1 MNERQGFTGAEVT
14 AVNIERTN
22 RALIPALMQDVPVQ
36 IFYGVVEVFDGMEH
50 HTAHNAGECQRE
62 AERDNEQIDH

>member
-22 RALIPALMQDVPVQ
+22 RALIPALMQNIPVQ
-36 IFYGVVEVFDGMEH
+36 IFNAVIDILNRVEHDA
-50 HTAHNAGECQRE
+50 THNAGKCQRE
-62 AERDNEQIDH
+62 AERDNEQVHH

>member
-1 MNERQGFTGAEVT
+1 
-14 AVNIERTN
+14 
-22 RALIPALMQDVPVQ
+22 MQDVPVQ